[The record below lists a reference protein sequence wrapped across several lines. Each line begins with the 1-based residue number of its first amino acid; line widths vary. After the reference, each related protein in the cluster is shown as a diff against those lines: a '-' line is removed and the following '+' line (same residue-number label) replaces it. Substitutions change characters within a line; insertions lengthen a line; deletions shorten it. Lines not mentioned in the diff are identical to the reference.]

1 MKSSPLFAV
10 HKDHTEM
17 NTNLLQTKKELSS
30 IPYISAVCMQ
40 IVIFTLGRF
49 VYLGLHVRE
58 KAKQLSI
65 LLQDDERLKNER
77 ARALK
82 AKERFAQ
89 STSAFGSD
97 GTLDTPSSPAFPTV
111 FAFRCF

>member
-1 MKSSPLFAV
+1 MI
-10 HKDHTEM
+10 D
-17 NTNLLQTKKELSS
+17 S
-30 IPYISAVCMQ
+30 IS
-40 IVIFTLGRF
+40 
-49 VYLGLHVRE
+49 GLHVRE

-111 FAFRCF
+111 LTNYSCFSIMMNDSFFCLS